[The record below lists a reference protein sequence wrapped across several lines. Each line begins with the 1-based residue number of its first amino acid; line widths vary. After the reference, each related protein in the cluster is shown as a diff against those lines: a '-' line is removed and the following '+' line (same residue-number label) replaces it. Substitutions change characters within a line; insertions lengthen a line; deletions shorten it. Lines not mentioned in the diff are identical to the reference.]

1 MTQQHKRVS
10 TGFPSALYYTNRSS
24 FRPPAP
30 PISHIAIDPSTPRR
44 LTKPVPEVPEDK
56 RGVYD
61 AFLANHDMEKGAA
74 KKYGVTFP
82 RGVAIVPTAVSG
94 GGDIMC
100 AVKLAVELR
109 NRGVTPISIIV
120 KEGSLKGRNAAVI
133 DKIRGSDIAAGITIL
148 ELDELPRDFVMPDMI
163 LAGPGAGQMTESGI
177 ATELSAKLTGKKG
190 HFDNT
195 RAAQFFSEQNIK
207 YLQLEEPGFIEGQY
221 KFNVDLSRQT
231 EMSATSYGLGLPVT
245 PGLGRPITDS
255 FSQAPERLLGL
266 KNEWLKSQIL
276 GESPE
281 SAVSTY
287 SDTRMLSLIYH
298 HIDTVFERSL
308 YFLAAASSE
317 DSRDIDIVAKV
328 WDPSKPIATQ
338 VAWTLI
344 KYLEPRNPGVPT
356 LLDKSLLAEFGVGKV
371 VMVRPDKT
379 EELVISDHGKTIRII
394 DPFPLAADDMEIVR
408 DAAIPI
414 QGCSGLMSV
423 SRNIELNKI
432 PLIEVLHDNRHF
444 FAQLLPIAEQI
455 DPTNTGLALYFKL
468 SESLIQT
475 VLYSDIKVFDAMQGM
490 YVLPSAPLGEIDR
503 SAKVSNSRGR
513 AVSKYVDVGGDRA
526 EVLVNSEVSARATL
540 KRSKSADRFN
550 APMIQVTEPYL
561 ADPVAAFQKM
571 GELLRSPEFHRQ
583 VTQFNRFIAEECS
596 LYDRLTDKIAYTL
609 RDRGPELPPS
619 GGCLTS

>member
-1 MTQQHKRVS
+1 MM
-10 TGFPSALYYTNRSS
+10 
-24 FRPPAP
+24 
-30 PISHIAIDPSTPRR
+30 IDPSLPRR

-61 AFLANHDMEKGAA
+61 DFLARHAIERGAA

-109 NRGVTPISIIV
+109 NRGVGPISIIV

-133 DKIRGSDIAAGITIL
+133 DKIRRSDIAAGITIL

-163 LAGPGAGQMTESGI
+163 LAGPGASQETESGI
-177 ATELSAKLTGKKG
+177 AKELSANLTGKKG
-190 HFDNT
+190 HFDDA
-195 RAAQFFSEQNIK
+195 RAAQFFSDQNIK
-207 YLQLEEPGFIEGQY
+207 YLQLEEPGFIAGQY

-231 EMSATSYGLGLPVT
+231 EISATSYGLGLPVT
-245 PGLGRPITDS
+245 PGLGRAITDS

-317 DSRDIDIVAKV
+317 DSRNIDIVAKV
-328 WDPSKPIATQ
+328 WDPSKPIDTQ

-356 LLDKSLLAEFGVGKV
+356 LLDKPLLAEFGVGKV

-394 DPFPLAADDMEIVR
+394 DPFPLAADDMEIIR
-408 DAAIPI
+408 DSAIPI

-432 PLIEVLHDNRHF
+432 PLIEVLQDNRHF

-475 VLYSDIKVFDAMQGM
+475 VPYSDIKIFDVDRKM
-490 YVLPSAPLGEIDR
+490 YVPPSTRLGEIDR
-503 SAKVSNSRGR
+503 SEKVSNGRGGLIL
-513 AVSKYVDVGGDRA
+513 KYMDLGGERS
-526 EVLVNSEVSARATL
+526 EVLVNSEISARATL
-540 KRSKSADRFN
+540 QRSKCADRFKT
-550 APMIQVTEPYL
+550 PLIQATEAHL
-561 ADPVAAFQKM
+561 ADPVRAFRQI
-571 GELLRSPEFHRQ
+571 GELLRSPDFHRQ
-583 VTQFNRFIAEECS
+583 VEQFNRFIADECS

-609 RDRGPELPPS
+609 KDLSRE
-619 GGCLTS
+619 GGCSMS